1 LATVISVHNIITYLP
16 NIIIT
21 YYYYFRERSS
31 QYHATVLQVY
41 WYIPYATYCIK
52 IYGGG
57 GGTSLA
63 RRAAHEGQVTRIG
76 AGYPLW
82 PSCAHRAAAE
92 TDSVRHNSP
101 GCSSGSLSRAQTKT
115 HTRRICS
122 HGHTKRRSVVGFFL
136 KLSFSLFVS
145 ELCYRRKSEKKN
157 YNTSQRQRLVGRKF
171 ASAPVCSRL
180 PLDRRRW

>member
-1 LATVISVHNIITYLP
+1 M
-16 NIIIT
+16 
-21 YYYYFRERSS
+21 
-31 QYHATVLQVY
+31 LQVY
-41 WYIPYATYCIK
+41 GYIPYATYYYYIK
-52 IYGGG
+52 IYGG

-92 TDSVRHNSP
+92 TDSVRHNSS

-122 HGHTKRRSVVGFFL
+122 PAHTKRRSAVGFL
-136 KLSFSLFVS
+136 KFSFRLFVS
-145 ELCYRRKSEKKN
+145 EVYRRRKSEKLN
-157 YNTSQRQRLVGRKF
+157 YETSRRRAKIRVC
-171 ASAPVCSRL
+171 ASLLSV
-180 PLDRRRW
+180 DRRRW